1 MSETKQKEKVL
12 RPFYCRTGAKTL
24 MRFQIFKYIPDHM
37 IYVEPFLGGGAVFW
51 NKTSAD
57 ASIINDLDK
66 KLISDYK
73 LIKTAST
80 DLSKYPS
87 ASDVDNLNKKTQLI
101 NKTNKNKYEKVV
113 EAIIRRCGGFGS
125 TYVGDGKRI
134 NAEGNKLYKNSD
146 PIAKIKNIQLYKDKL
161 KNTIIKSQDYRKLIK
176 DYDTD
181 KTFFYLDPPYENS
194 KGLYKDYGMDYEEMA
209 YILKNIKGK
218 FALSINGSPYIK
230 KTFKDF
236 KIVKLE
242 LKTSANYN
250 ESSKS
255 KGIGNSFFKEREELL
270 IMNY

>member
-1 MSETKQKEKVL
+1 MSEKKQKEKIL

-51 NKTSAD
+51 NKESAD

-113 EAIIRRCGGFGS
+113 EAIIRRCGGFGGR
-125 TYVGDGKRI
+125 YINEGKKIYNTNANPI
-134 NAEGNKLYKNSD
+134 N
-146 PIAKIKNIQLYKDKL
+146 KIKNIQLYKDKL

-209 YILKNIKGK
+209 NILKNIKGK

>member
-12 RPFYCRTGAKTL
+12 RPIFCRIGAKTL

-37 IYVEPFLGGGAVFW
+37 IYVEPFLGGGSVFW
-51 NKTSAD
+51 NKPSAE

-73 LIKTAST
+73 LIKTAPT

-87 ASDVDNLNKKTQLI
+87 SSEIDTLNKKTEFIKKNHTTKQDKLI
-101 NKTNKNKYEKVV
+101 D
-113 EAIIRRCGGFGS
+113 AIIRRCGGYGS
-125 TYVGDGKRI
+125 KYVEKGSSS
-134 NAEGNKLYKNSD
+134 KLYNNNSN
-146 PIAKIKNIQLYKDKL
+146 PLNKIKNIQLYKDKL
-161 KNTIIKSQDYRKLIK
+161 KNTIIKSQDYRTIIK

-194 KGLYKDYGMDYEEMA
+194 KGLYKEYGMDYEEMA
-209 YILKNIKGK
+209 NILKNIKGK

-242 LKTSANYN
+242 LKTSARKQN
-250 ESSKS
+250 ENTIGSKD
-255 KGIGNSFFKEREELL
+255 REELL